1 MDATGTASAAKSGLS
16 KVLRR
21 RFSFT
26 FSRFNRRYHLE
37 NVTSFPR
44 PSPLLSEHFRIETIV
59 LFHNNFVKVA
69 RTRLTSSHLGTR
81 QSDITGTIYVERCA
95 TAEDAVAGRARV
107 MI

>member
-1 MDATGTASAAKSGLS
+1 MDATGTVAKSGLS

-26 FSRFNRRYHLE
+26 FSRFNRRYDLE

-44 PSPLLSEHFRIETIV
+44 RPPRPLIAEHFRIETIV
-59 LFHNNFVKVA
+59 LFHNNFAKVA
-69 RTRLTSSHLGTR
+69 RTRLSDFFTFLDAL
-81 QSDITGTIYVERCA
+81 DITGPIYAKRCA
-95 TAEDAVAGRARV
+95 TSEDMVACRARV